1 MENFYIYFFEA
12 GTEECMKS
20 REKEADQERKREKE
34 KWIESWVE
42 SDILTLK
49 LVAYVKQTLLNLPRS
64 RTDDRKE
71 AD

>member
-42 SDILTLK
+42 SDILTLNK
-49 LVAYVKQTLLNLPRS
+49 AGGLRK
-64 RTDDRKE
+64 TDTPKST
-71 AD
+71 

>member
-42 SDILTLK
+42 SDK
-49 LVAYVKQTLLNLPRS
+49 V
-64 RTDDRKE
+64 
-71 AD
+71 